1 MPKIRKIPK
10 EVTDLV
16 LRRMPIADQV
26 RQLVTRDK
34 NIIDTYILT
43 YVKMFRKLLEMIHN
57 VTMIKYYV
65 RKLDKKHK
73 MDTTFSRLPDNSIKI
88 IISEYNGNDK
98 FLIKLEPFVA
108 DEEEPLVHMDVT
120 DLSTNDHFTCELGT
134 IHAITRRY
142 HSRRIDDFTI
152 KNYIK
157 SVPDVIKFLVAF
169 SRYQPEG
176 EHDDTINDVNEL
188 ADVDRAFFLKYKD
201 DFNEVSRPTMFIDW
215 KENNRLHDEV
225 RFAFFIRKL
234 LHLKPDFRVVPPSKD
249 NQAYFKLIKHYIS
262 QLTP

>member
-1 MPKIRKIPK
+1 MPKPRYIPK
-10 EVTDLV
+10 EVSDLV

-26 RQLVTRDK
+26 RQLLTRDK

-57 VTMIKYYV
+57 VTMIKYYAK
-65 RKLDKKHK
+65 KLDKKHK
-73 MDTTFSRLPDNSIKI
+73 MDIRLPDNSIRI

-98 FLIKLEPFVA
+98 FLIELEPSVA

-120 DLSTNDHFTCELGT
+120 DLSTNDNFTCELGT
-134 IHAITRRY
+134 IHAITGRY

-152 KNYIK
+152 KNYKK

-201 DFNEVSRPTMFIDW
+201 YFNEVSLPTMFIDW
-215 KENNRLHDEV
+215 KEDNRLNDEV

-234 LHLKPDFRVVPPSKD
+234 LHLKPDFRVVPSSKD
-249 NQAYFKLIKHYIS
+249 NQVYFKLIKHYIS
-262 QLTP
+262 QLT